1 MSILG
6 IGLLVVGL
14 AFLVGSTT
22 MQWLGIDP
30 GRTIAPKYVWREFR
44 RFGRGIT
51 ELGLIAL
58 CLALVLH

>member
-22 MQWLGIDP
+22 MQWLGIDA

-51 ELGLIAL
+51 ELGLMARSY
-58 CLALVLH
+58 ALVLH

>member
-1 MSILG
+1 MLG

-14 AFLVGSTT
+14 AFLAGSSA

-30 GRTIAPKYVWREFR
+30 GRAIAPKYVWREFR
-44 RFGRGIT
+44 RFGRGVV

>member
-1 MSILG
+1 VNFLG
-6 IGLLVVGL
+6 ILLLVVGV
-14 AFLVGSTT
+14 AFVVGSST

-44 RFGRGIT
+44 RFGRGAA

-58 CLALVLH
+58 CLGIVLH